1 MFMNRVDKFI
11 IQKLPKFD
19 AANIKNI
26 YEVSEFAEDIHTNM
40 KLSEAT
46 AQPNASYMKR

>member
-1 MFMNRVDKFI
+1 MFVNRIEKFI
-11 IQKLPKFD
+11 IGKIPKFD

-40 KLSEAT
+40 KLTEAE
-46 AQPNASYMKR
+46 A